1 MLLKSRFVKKFF
13 TLPISIFCLLL
24 LHSCSRIYLGSN
36 NQEIFDE
43 FIQPDQ
49 LGDTVQLWEDGA
61 RTDDSKNQFE
71 WWYFDAELD
80 DGSLVVAYF
89 YKVHFLKDQY
99 FIGFN
104 YTSPEKEDFFR
115 LKYFKKNEVSFQSDS
130 CSVSMNQNSFSGNL
144 ESYNITI
151 DPNDF
156 DGFGFD
162 LKLQSL
168 VSPYRPQD
176 GVIRAGSDYFAWLA
190 AVPNGNVNG
199 TIIVDGQERKIKGSG
214 YHDHNWGNTPLQKLF
229 KSWTWFRGKAGPY
242 TVILAELNAT
252 ESRGG
257 FDIPILFVADENKVL
272 VDKFGNRELLTMKND
287 LIKDYYPSK
296 NEPQFSNFL
305 MSSNNNV
312 SVNISGNEIIDN
324 IEIFKR
330 LSLPA
335 PLSIIKPA
343 VNLAFKSSGIDPFYT
358 RFASTFI
365 LKIDENTE
373 IEGTGVMEIM
383 DLQ

>member
-13 TLPISIFCLLL
+13 TLPISIFCYLL

-162 LKLQSL
+162 LK
-168 VSPYRPQD
+168 
-176 GVIRAGSDYFAWLA
+176 IA
-190 AVPNGNVNG
+190 
-199 TIIVDGQERKIKGSG
+199 K
-214 YHDHNWGNTPLQKLF
+214 
-229 KSWTWFRGKAGPY
+229 
-242 TVILAELNAT
+242 
-252 ESRGG
+252 
-257 FDIPILFVADENKVL
+257 
-272 VDKFGNRELLTMKND
+272 
-287 LIKDYYPSK
+287 
-296 NEPQFSNFL
+296 
-305 MSSNNNV
+305 
-312 SVNISGNEIIDN
+312 
-324 IEIFKR
+324 
-330 LSLPA
+330 
-335 PLSIIKPA
+335 
-343 VNLAFKSSGIDPFYT
+343 
-358 RFASTFI
+358 
-365 LKIDENTE
+365 
-373 IEGTGVMEIM
+373 
-383 DLQ
+383 

>member
-13 TLPISIFCLLL
+13 TLPISIFCYLL

-199 TIIVDGQERKIKGSG
+199 TIIVDGQEKKIKGSG

>member
-13 TLPISIFCLLL
+13 TLPISIICLLL
-24 LHSCSRIYLGSN
+24 LHSCSRIYLGSDS
-36 NQEIFDE
+36 QEIFDE

-162 LKLQSL
+162 LSLQSL

-199 TIIVDGQERKIKGSG
+199 TIIVDGQEKKIKGSG

-252 ESRGG
+252 KSRGG

-287 LIKDYYPSK
+287 LIKDYYPLK

-335 PLSIIKPA
+335 PLNIIKPA

>member
-13 TLPISIFCLLL
+13 TLPISIICLLL
-24 LHSCSRIYLGSN
+24 LHSCSRIYLGSDS
-36 NQEIFDE
+36 QEIFDE

-162 LKLQSL
+162 LNLQSL

-199 TIIVDGQERKIKGSG
+199 TIIVDGEEKKIKGSG

-252 ESRGG
+252 KSRGG

-305 MSSNNNV
+305 ISSNNNV
-312 SVNISGNEIIDN
+312 TVNISGNEIIDN

-335 PLSIIKPA
+335 PLNIIKPA